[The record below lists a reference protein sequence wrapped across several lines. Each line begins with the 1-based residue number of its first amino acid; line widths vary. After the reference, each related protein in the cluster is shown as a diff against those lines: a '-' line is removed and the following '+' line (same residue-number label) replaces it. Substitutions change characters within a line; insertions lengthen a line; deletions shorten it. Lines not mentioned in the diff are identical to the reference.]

1 MNDITVDVAIIG
13 AGTAGLYALRE
24 VRRARKSFVLIDH
37 GPLGTTCARV
47 GCMPSKIALH
57 TADIW
62 KESRRFPDVFAEHN
76 ESLAQ
81 HHTRAWI
88 KLREQRDRFA
98 GGAAGKATGAA
109 GSKLLMGRAKF
120 LAPGLLEVDDG
131 IRRTKVHAGAIVVAT
146 GSTPIMPEWTTALGA
161 RAINTDQLFELESL
175 PQSIAV
181 FGLGAVGL
189 EMGLALSRLG
199 IKVIGIG
206 RNTSLAGLRDPDVAQ
221 AARDYFGNE
230 MELWLGEE
238 AQVRLL
244 PDGVE
249 VSASGKSATVE
260 SVLVATGRRPN
271 LGNLNLEAAGI
282 TLDAKGMPNVDAA
295 TMRSVSPT
303 VYIVGDAAGEPALMH
318 EAADEGAIAGYNAA
332 RNAGARFRRRTPLAI
347 VFSRPDIATVGADLN
362 QLDPASTII
371 GTARTDGDPRS
382 RVMHG
387 EGGLLRIYAN
397 TETGRL
403 LGAAILAIEGE
414 HLAHLLAWA
423 IQRGETVEQLMQMPF
438 YHPAVEELLHSALQ
452 SAARQLPT
460 RSTLPSGLVLE

>member
-1 MNDITVDVAIIG
+1 MSDINVDVAIIG

-57 TADIW
+57 TADVW
-62 KESRRFPDVFAEHN
+62 KESRRFPNMLKPQDA
-76 ESLAQ
+76 SLSAQ
-81 HHTRAWI
+81 HADAWV
-88 KLREQRDRFA
+88 KLRAQRDRFA

-109 GSKLLMGRAKF
+109 KENLLMGRARF
-120 LAPGLLEVDDG
+120 LAPDLLEVDEG
-131 IRRTKVHAGAIVVAT
+131 HQRTQVRAGAIVVAT
-146 GSTPIMPEWTTALGA
+146 GSSPIMPDWTTPLGE
-161 RAINTDQLFELESL
+161 RAINTDQLFELENL

-206 RNTSLAGLRDPDVAQ
+206 RSTTLAGLRDPEVAK
-221 AARDYFGNE
+221 AARDYFGDE

-238 AQVRLL
+238 AQVSAL
-244 PDGVE
+244 PNGVE
-249 VSASGKSATVE
+249 IRSGDKKAVVE

-271 LGNLNLEAAGI
+271 LGSLNLDAVGI
-282 TLDAKGMPNVDAA
+282 TLDERGNPNIDPA
-295 TMRSVSPT
+295 TMQSDAPT
-303 VYIVGDAAGEPALMH
+303 VFIAGDAMGEPALMH

-332 RNAGARFRRRTPLAI
+332 RSTGARFRRRTPLAI
-347 VFSRPDIATVGADLN
+347 VFSRPDIATVGAN
-362 QLDPASTII
+362 FSELDPATTII
-371 GTARTDGDPRS
+371 GTAYADTDPRS

-387 EGGLLRIYAN
+387 EGGLVRVYAEA
-397 TETGRL
+397 ETGRL
-403 LGAAILAIEGE
+403 VGATVFAIEGE
-414 HLAHLLAWA
+414 HLTHLLAWA

-452 SAARQLPT
+452 SARRQLPA
-460 RSTLPSGLVLE
+460 SSPLPSGLVLE